1 MKKFFT
7 IALMF
12 TGLNLAYAQSTG
24 KVHGKIFSNFNYSV
38 NDEATEFGITRAYFG
53 YKYQYSD
60 AWSAKLTLDVGGA
73 DTYART
79 TYLKVAALQWKAT
92 DKLKINFGQVGL
104 KQFKIQEKNWGYRYI
119 QKSAQDEYEMGT
131 SADMGLTADY
141 KLSDMVSVDLTMV
154 NGEGYKKNQTDVNM
168 KKGFGLTLKPVDGLT
183 IRAYMDMMG
192 AEDVVETV
200 DSVSTT
206 IEKPTQNTTALFVGY
221 NTDDFRLGAE
231 YNTQTAHKNV
241 DGTDYVIVSAYGTY
255 YVNDFVGVFARYDMV
270 SSDEGGD
277 LDKNRNG
284 DYVIAGLEYRPV
296 KGVSVSANLQGFTPE
311 EGGAENSIFMSLQ
324 YKF

>member
-12 TGLNLAYAQSTG
+12 AGLNLAYAQDG

-38 NDEATEFGITRAYFG
+38 NNEAAAFGITRAYFG

-79 TYLKVAALQWKAT
+79 AFLKVAALQWKAS
-92 DKLKINFGQVGL
+92 DKLTVNFGQVGL
-104 KQFKIQEKNWGYRYI
+104 KQFKVQEKNWGYRYI
-119 QKSAQDEYEMGT
+119 QKSAQDAYEMGT
-131 SADMGLTADY
+131 SADMGLIVDY
-141 KLSDMVSVDLTMV
+141 KLHDMVSVDFTMV
-154 NGEGYKKNQTDVNM
+154 NGEGYKKNQSGANM
-168 KKGFGLTLKPVDGLT
+168 KKGFGLTLNPASGLT
-183 IRAYMDMMG
+183 LRAYADVMPKSDEG
-192 AEDVVETV
+192 SEEDSTL
-200 DSVSTT
+200 VSF
-206 IEKPTQNTTALFVGY
+206 PSQNTMALFVGY
-221 NTDDFRLGAE
+221 KAEALRLGAE
-231 YNTQTAHKNV
+231 YNTQTAHGNV
-241 DGTDYVIVSAYGTY
+241 EGADYNIASAYGTY
-255 YVNDFVGVFARYDMV
+255 YVNDHVGVFARYDMV
-270 SSDEGGD
+270 SCDEGGYD
-277 LDKNRNG
+277 SKNG

-311 EGGAENSIFMSLQ
+311 EGDAENSIFMNLQ

>member
-12 TGLNLAYAQSTG
+12 AGLNLAYAQSTG

-38 NDEATEFGITRAYFG
+38 NDEATAFGITRAYFG

-60 AWSAKLTLDVGGA
+60 DWSAKLTLDFGGA
-73 DTYART
+73 ETYART
-79 TYLKVAALQWKAT
+79 AYLKVAALQWKVT
-92 DKLKINFGQVGL
+92 DKLTVNFGQVGL
-104 KQFKIQEKNWGYRYI
+104 KQFNTQEKNWGYRYI
-119 QKSAQDEYEMGT
+119 QKSAQDAYKMGA

-141 KLSDMVSVDLTMV
+141 KLNDMVSVDLTMV

-168 KKGFGLTLKPVDGLT
+168 KKGFGLTLKPADGLT

-231 YNTQTAHKNV
+231 YNMQTAHGNV
-241 DGTDYVIVSAYGTY
+241 EGADYDILSAYGTY
-255 YVNDFVGVFARYDMV
+255 YLKDNVGVFARYDMV
-270 SSDEGGD
+270 SCDEGGHD
-277 LDKNRNG
+277 SKNG
-284 DYVIAGLEYRPV
+284 DYMIAGLEYRPV

-311 EGGAENSIFMSLQ
+311 EGGTENSIFMNLQ